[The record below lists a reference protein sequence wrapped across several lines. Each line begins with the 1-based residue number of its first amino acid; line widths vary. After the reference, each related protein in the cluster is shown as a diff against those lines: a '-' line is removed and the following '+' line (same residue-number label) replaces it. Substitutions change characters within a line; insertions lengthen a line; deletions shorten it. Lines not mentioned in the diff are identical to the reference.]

1 MNHAVLHVLHPEHV
15 EGEMCR
21 AEELDHRRGL
31 TSELDK
37 RWSDARS
44 KANPRW
50 LWHAIDHHSGHVLA
64 YVFERRQD
72 PVFLQRQVLLEPFG
86 MTRYDTDG
94 WGAYERHIDPEKPR
108 VGKDNTQKIV
118 STHLHLRTRITR
130 AVRRTIGF
138 SKTDHLHDLVMG
150 LFIHRY
156 ECGRAL

>member
-1 MNHAVLHVLHPEHV
+1 
-15 EGEMCR
+15 MCR

-31 TSELDK
+31 PSELDE
-37 RWSDARS
+37 RWSEARS
-44 KANPRW
+44 KANLRW
-50 LWHAIDHHSGHVLA
+50 LWHAIDHHSGHVVA

-108 VGKDNTQKIV
+108 VGQDNPQKIV
-118 STHLHLRTRITR
+118 STHLHLRARITR
-130 AVRRTIGF
+130 AVHRTIGF
-138 SKTDHLHDLVMG
+138 SKTDHRHDRVMG

-156 ECGRAL
+156 ACGRAF